1 MGGIDE
7 DTQPFCLSVYGAGF
21 GQCRRSARARH
32 LSQPRHPLH
41 CRFCRRRRQRYL
53 RAPGGEQVPG
63 EHRRLRHH
71 REQAGRRRT
80 NFLRIRIASAARRL
94 YGTGRRHWADVDCR
108 RDLSQSRLPSDQE
121 LHRAQHDRL
130 VPAGAGG
137 AGQPSG
143 QKREGTC
150 GLGEG
155 ASRQVELRHV
165 IAGLHHRQRDVK
177 AQDRHARRGDPIQG
191 NQRVRICA
199 WSASSA
205 CSPFP
210 TVRRRSRW

>member
-1 MGGIDE
+1 MRIRSL
-7 DTQPFCLSVYGAGF
+7 FCLPRGGTGF
-21 GQCRRSARARH
+21 GCRRRSARARH

-41 CRFCRRRRQRYL
+41 RRFCRRRRQRYL

-71 REQAGRRRT
+71 REQAGRWRA
-80 NFLRIRIASAARRL
+80 NFLRICRACSRRWL
-94 YGTGRRHWADVDCR
+94 HGAGRRHRADVDCR

-121 LHRAQHDRL
+121 FHRAQHDRL

-137 AGQPSG
+137 AGEPSG
-143 QKREGTC
+143 QKREGTG
-150 GLGEG
+150 GLGKG
-155 ASRQVELRHV
+155 QSRQVELRHL
-165 IAGLHHRQRDVK
+165 IAGLHHRQRDVE

-191 NQRVRICA
+191 HQRVRICA